1 MLGAIIGG
9 IKAAASAFSA
19 SKLGGAALKAAPALL
34 GNVASTAFNKQQVD
48 SSYQRTMRDMR
59 KAGINPLLAG
69 KVGPI
74 GSAQAADF
82 GGTLS
87 SARQI
92 GVQEN
97 QLESNVAEAVARI
110 QLMSEQEKSQLIDN
124 NIKSILEQ
132 YYKLNPNAA
141 VWKDLGGKPMDKI
154 TFGLAERML
163 RNLKDITNPDTYEE
177 YRNPKSTYIGDLN
190 P

>member
-1 MLGAIIGG
+1 MIGAIIGG

-19 SKLGGAALKAAPALL
+19 SKLGGAVLKAAPAVL

-48 SSYQRTMRDMR
+48 TSYQRTMKDMR

-87 SARQI
+87 TARQI
-92 GVQEN
+92 GVQEQ
-97 QLESNVAEAVARI
+97 QLEANVAEAVSRI
-110 QLMSEQEKSQLIDN
+110 QKMSDEEKSQEIDN
-124 NIKSILEQ
+124 EIKGILLK
-132 YYKLNPNAA
+132 YYKANPNAA
-141 VWKDLGGKPMDKI
+141 VWKDLGGKPLDKI
-154 TFGLAERML
+154 TFGLAERIL
-163 RNLKDITNPDTYEE
+163 NQFKNVTNPDSYEQ
-177 YRNPKSTYIGDLN
+177 YRNIKP
-190 P
+190 